1 MIHKI
6 SFKHAWDG
14 VVYAFSSQPNMRFHG
29 IFALGVVLA
38 GYAFSLSK
46 TEWLITFFMI
56 LLMFTAEMVNTAIE
70 SMTDLISKEYS
81 KQAKIAKDVA
91 AGMVLLN
98 AVCSVIVGLVVF
110 GPKVALLLNN
120 V

>member
-14 VVYAFSSQPNMRFHG
+14 VVYVFKTQPNMRFHG
-29 IFALGVVLA
+29 FFATFVTIMGLFFGI
-38 GYAFSLSK
+38 
-46 TEWLITFFMI
+46 THIEWLIAIFTI
-56 LLMFTAEMVNTAIE
+56 SLIFTAEMVNTSVE
-70 SMTDLISKEYS
+70 SMTDLIDKEYS

-98 AVCSVIVGLVVF
+98 AIGSIVVGIIIF
-110 GPKVALLLNN
+110 GPHFISLFG
-120 V
+120 